1 MGAVTLAREPQI
13 VASGGGY
20 SRAQID
26 LIKRT
31 VAADCDHTE
40 FDLFMEVARRIG
52 LDPFRKQIYAV
63 VYNKDK
69 PERRKMSIITG
80 IDGYRAVAARS
91 DRYRPDDQPP
101 EIEIN
106 ESLKSSQNPLGIV
119 RAVVKAYR
127 YGPDG
132 QWYPAVGVAY
142 WSEYVPLKAAE
153 YKWVDTG
160 ETWADSGKPKK
171 KKVAA
176 DGSEEMPDGKWATMP
191 HVMLAKCAEA
201 QALRKGWPEDLSGIY
216 VREEMDQAEAIDGS
230 ASQAIE
236 QYQSEQR
243 QRQIGTAGVVYI
255 GWRAGEPN
263 EAVPAGQMTDRCA
276 EFFAKS
282 ESIAELEAWRERNR
296 VALQDFWARHKAD
309 ALGVREALDDRLKAL
324 EGL

>member
-101 EIEIN
+101 
-106 ESLKSSQNPLGIV
+106 
-119 RAVVKAYR
+119 
-127 YGPDG
+127 
-132 QWYPAVGVAY
+132 
-142 WSEYVPLKAAE
+142 
-153 YKWVDTG
+153 
-160 ETWADSGKPKK
+160 
-171 KKVAA
+171 
-176 DGSEEMPDGKWATMP
+176 
-191 HVMLAKCAEA
+191 
-201 QALRKGWPEDLSGIY
+201 
-216 VREEMDQAEAIDGS
+216 
-230 ASQAIE
+230 
-236 QYQSEQR
+236 
-243 QRQIGTAGVVYI
+243 
-255 GWRAGEPN
+255 
-263 EAVPAGQMTDRCA
+263 
-276 EFFAKS
+276 
-282 ESIAELEAWRERNR
+282 
-296 VALQDFWARHKAD
+296 
-309 ALGVREALDDRLKAL
+309 
-324 EGL
+324 